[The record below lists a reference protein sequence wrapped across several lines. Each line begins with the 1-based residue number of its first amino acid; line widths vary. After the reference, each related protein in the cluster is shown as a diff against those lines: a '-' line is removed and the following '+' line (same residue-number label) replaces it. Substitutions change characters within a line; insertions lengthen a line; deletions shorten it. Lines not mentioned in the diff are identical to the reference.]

1 MTHHKNRAL
10 PTTAIFAA
18 LVPWA
23 ARRKIARRQFTLL
36 SPLIFLASDLLPV
49 TAYKG
54 AGATYPRGTGV
65 MRIPEIHGVGLQAS
79 HAHGAPSGHHSE
91 VKKLPTLDCDHPD
104 RGDHH

>member
-1 MTHHKNRAL
+1 
-10 PTTAIFAA
+10 
-18 LVPWA
+18 
-23 ARRKIARRQFTLL
+23 
-36 SPLIFLASDLLPV
+36 
-49 TAYKG
+49 
-54 AGATYPRGTGV
+54 